1 MSDLVE
7 QMRGAVRHWWTSL
20 VIGLLAVILG
30 VWCFITP
37 MSTLGALTMLF
48 IVAFFA
54 SGIFEVVFAVAN
66 RHMHGWGWTLSG
78 GIVDLLLGFM
88 LAASPAPVATAVL
101 IYFVGFW
108 IMLRSL
114 WAIGPD
120 APPVSAY
127 PCRTSGHKKQPD
139 GQRSRPPAE
148 GRQPPECHTDLTGR
162 QPHDTTSKHIPYR
175 RPAEKKREEYPDARI
190 NR

>member
-66 RHMHGWGWTLSG
+66 RHMHGAGLS
-78 GIVDLLLGFM
+78 
-88 LAASPAPVATAVL
+88 AAVSSTCCWALCLPQAPL
-101 IYFVGFW
+101 PS
-108 IMLRSL
+108 LR
-114 WAIGPD
+114 
-120 APPVSAY
+120 
-127 PCRTSGHKKQPD
+127 PC
-139 GQRSRPPAE
+139 
-148 GRQPPECHTDLTGR
+148 
-162 QPHDTTSKHIPYR
+162 
-175 RPAEKKREEYPDARI
+175 
-190 NR
+190 

>member
-7 QMRGAVRHWWTSL
+7 QMRGAVRHWWASL

-114 WAIGPD
+114 WAIG
-120 APPVSAY
+120 
-127 PCRTSGHKKQPD
+127 
-139 GQRSRPPAE
+139 
-148 GRQPPECHTDLTGR
+148 
-162 QPHDTTSKHIPYR
+162 
-175 RPAEKKREEYPDARI
+175 
-190 NR
+190 

>member
-54 SGIFEVVFAVAN
+54 SGIFEVV
-66 RHMHGWGWTLSG
+66 LS
-78 GIVDLLLGFM
+78 
-88 LAASPAPVATAVL
+88 L
-101 IYFVGFW
+101 I
-108 IMLRSL
+108 
-114 WAIGPD
+114 
-120 APPVSAY
+120 
-127 PCRTSGHKKQPD
+127 
-139 GQRSRPPAE
+139 
-148 GRQPPECHTDLTGR
+148 
-162 QPHDTTSKHIPYR
+162 HI
-175 RPAEKKREEYPDARI
+175 
-190 NR
+190 

>member
-66 RHMHGWGWTLSG
+66 RHMHGWGWLLAMAIIGFIFSVVFIFSSPIFG
-78 GIVDLLLGFM
+78 GAFVVAFFSTAMIIYGVFRIWLGFK
-88 LAASPAPVATAVL
+88 
-101 IYFVGFW
+101 
-108 IMLRSL
+108 LRAL
-114 WAIGPD
+114 
-120 APPVSAY
+120 
-127 PCRTSGHKKQPD
+127 
-139 GQRSRPPAE
+139 
-148 GRQPPECHTDLTGR
+148 
-162 QPHDTTSKHIPYR
+162 
-175 RPAEKKREEYPDARI
+175 KRAMMSE
-190 NR
+190 